1 MRRLLLF
8 TIAVVVVAR
17 PLNAQIAVYDPAN
30 TARNSISATIKEYL
44 LETQREQGAKIRRMA
59 RRLSVFA
66 DLRRF
71 VVLDTPRWRTH
82 GGDFLYANGINDALI
97 FGDPLGAAYLAVSH
111 PVVNARPLLSGLSP
125 TAQRTLIS
133 RLATVEA
140 ADAAA
145 IAGINQTG
153 SL

>member
-1 MRRLLLF
+1 MRGLLLF

-17 PLNAQIAVYDPAN
+17 SLNAQIAVYDPAN
-30 TARNSISATIKEYL
+30 TTRNSISATIKEYL
-44 LETQREQGAKIRRMA
+44 RQTQREQHAQIRRMA

-97 FGDPLGAAYLAVSH
+97 FGDPAGAAYLAVSH
-111 PVVNARPLLSGLSP
+111 PQAGARPLLGRLPPRLS
-125 TAQRTLIS
+125 A
-133 RLATVEA
+133 
-140 ADAAA
+140 
-145 IAGINQTG
+145 
-153 SL
+153 

>member
-1 MRRLLLF
+1 MRRLFLF
-8 TIAVVVVAR
+8 AIAVVVAAR
-17 PLNAQIAVYDPAN
+17 PLSAQIVVYDPAN

-82 GGDFLYANGINDALI
+82 AEAR
-97 FGDPLGAAYLAVSH
+97 LAVFDFVEGFYNPHRRHSALGH
-111 PVVNARPLLSGLSP
+111 LSP
-125 TAQRTLIS
+125 AEFERRYAQ
-133 RLATVEA
+133 TVA
-140 ADAAA
+140 A
-145 IAGINQTG
+145 
-153 SL
+153 

>member
-1 MRRLLLF
+1 MRRLFLF

-17 PLNAQIAVYDPAN
+17 PLDAQIVVYDPAN
-30 TARNSISATIKEYL
+30 TVRNSISATIKEYL

-82 GGDFLYANGINDALI
+82 GGDFLYANGINDALRHLSA
-97 FGDPLGAAYLAVSH
+97 PGAVQEHHRFAVDFLCQSWK
-111 PVVNARPLLSGLSP
+111 LSP
-125 TAQRTLIS
+125 YPFTVRSQVS
-133 RLATVEA
+133 SWATTPA
-140 ADAAA
+140 
-145 IAGINQTG
+145 
-153 SL
+153 